1 MPFTQPPRLNNRL
14 THLCVDVGNVDWIPM
29 LVDCFPEGTLQ
40 FLSIPGCSHDAH
52 ASVCGDHAHVD
63 HAHVDHAHVD
73 HAITKHK
80 GPLDKV
86 RLVRAWHTD
95 RRWIDELIDRWQG
108 TYAVQELVLGTRNP
122 EWYEGFVRKW
132 RELIPEP
139 TLSHYLCGF
148 AWDTHGDSG
157 RWGNEIKRIRIDH
170 VDLSDLKVSVI
181 SEPSYSHLK
190 ILMLQAAPR
199 GMCDNSLPGCEAI
212 DETVCLELAKRI
224 ITRGASSLRVIVIA
238 SHWYWVSTGK
248 AGSEHDG
255 LLWTWA
261 DAKGDSTQEELMS
274 STLAEADLEF
284 LERSTVPFWHE
295 RDSME
300 WHRNLSSKTHPHQPS
315 VEMLNQ
321 WNYLTMLP
329 SHEE

>member
-1 MPFTQPPRLNNRL
+1 MPFTQPPRLDNHL

-40 FLSIPGCSHDAH
+40 FLSIPGCSRDSHI
-52 ASVCGDHAHVD
+52 SVCG
-63 HAHVDHAHVD
+63 DHAHVD

-86 RLVRAWHTD
+86 RLVRAWQTD
-95 RRWIDELIDRWQG
+95 RRWIDELNDRWQG
-108 TYAVQELVLGTRNP
+108 TYAIQELVLGTRNP
-122 EWYEGFVRKW
+122 EWYTGFVEKW

-148 AWDTHGDSG
+148 DWDTYTGSG

-170 VDLSDLKVSVI
+170 VDISDLKVFVI
-181 SEPSYSHLK
+181 SEPFYSHLK
-190 ILMLQAAPR
+190 ILMLQPGPR
-199 GMCDNSLPGCEAI
+199 GICNNSLPGCEAI
-212 DETVCLELAKRI
+212 DETVCVELAKRI
-224 ITRGASSLRVIVIA
+224 ITHGASSLRVIVIA
-238 SHWYWVSTGK
+238 THWYWVSK
-248 AGSEHDG
+248 DRAGSEHDG

-261 DAKGDSTQEELMS
+261 DAKGDSTQNELMS
-274 STLAEADLEF
+274 STLSEVDLDF

-295 RDSME
+295 RDLKE
-300 WHRNLSSKTHPHQPS
+300 WHRNLSSKTQTHPHQPS
-315 VEMLNQ
+315 IEMLNQ
-321 WNYLTMLP
+321 WNYLTILP